1 MLNAVHVESNNQWQ
15 KPMIELSSLSD
26 FKSSGIPT
34 NPGVYLY
41 RDEAGEILYVGK
53 AKSLR
58 SRVKSYFS
66 NHDQPIKT
74 RQLVSRIRSIDW
86 IVVNSEVEALLL
98 ENKLVKQHTPKYNV
112 NLKDA
117 KTYAYISLTKEPYPR
132 ILTSRKVSRK
142 LESFGPYTDGFTR
155 QDLQRLVVRV
165 FKLRTCKTMPKR
177 ACLNYHIHLCTAPCI
192 GKATAEQYAEQV
204 RQARSFL
211 NGSYQQTIEQ
221 LKTQMQTAS
230 AAQQYENALELRNQ
244 IQSIRLLT
252 EHQIVDNERRF
263 DQDVLVFRQ
272 VGEKMLAVQMG
283 VRKGVLLGKKEFS
296 VDVQPQIEQEFLK
309 AFYTTN
315 QIPREILLNKPCWQG
330 TEEKKALEEFLSAK
344 RAAPVSLT
352 IPRKAD
358 KLALVKLA
366 EKNLES
372 TLDVDSA
379 LVDLQNNL
387 NLPVLPHI
395 IECFD
400 ISNLGAEHVVSGM
413 VSFRDAKPDKRNYR
427 KFKIK
432 TFQGQDDFASVNEV
446 VARRYKRQIEEK
458 IQLPDL
464 VLIDGGPGQVTAAKA
479 AMQTLGLQLPLIGLA
494 KEREEI
500 YLPDESAPR
509 SFDKNSRM
517 MLLLRK
523 IRDAAHDF
531 SLGYNRKRRQ
541 MKIREEFKQAKN

>member
-1 MLNAVHVESNNQWQ
+1 
-15 KPMIELSSLSD
+15 MIHITAPSD
-26 FKSSGIPT
+26 FRSSEIPT
-34 NPGVYLY
+34 DPGVYLY
-41 RDEAGEILYVGK
+41 KDETGEILYVGK
-53 AKSLR
+53 AKNLR

-66 NHDQPIKT
+66 SNYKPLKT
-74 RQLVSRIRSIDW
+74 KQLVLRIHQIDW
-86 IVVNSEVEALLL
+86 VIVNNEVEALLL
-98 ENKLVKQHTPKYNV
+98 ENKLIKQHTPKYNV

-117 KTYAYISLTKEPYPR
+117 KTFAYIALTRETFPR

-192 GKATAEQYAEQV
+192 SKVTAEQYIEQV
-204 RQARSFL
+204 QKARNFL
-211 NGSYQQTIEQ
+211 NGDYQQITEQ
-221 LKTQMQTAS
+221 LKTQMQNAS
-230 AAQQYENALELRNQ
+230 EAQQFETALELRNQ

-252 EHQIVDNERRF
+252 EHQIVDNQRRF
-263 DQDVLVFRQ
+263 DQDVLVFRL
-272 VGEKMLAVQMG
+272 VDEKLLAVQMG
-283 VRKGVLLGKKEFS
+283 VRKGVLLGKKEFK
-296 VDVQPQIEQEFLK
+296 VDFQPQIEQEFLK

-315 QIPREILLNKPCWQG
+315 QIPREILLNKPCWTG
-330 TEEKKALEEFLSAK
+330 NEEKAALEEFLSAK
-344 RAAPVSLT
+344 RLAPVSLI
-352 IPRKAD
+352 IPRRAD

-366 EKNLES
+366 QKNLES
-372 TLDVDSA
+372 SLDVDCA

-387 NLPVLPHI
+387 NLPVLPHT

-400 ISNLGAEHVVSGM
+400 VSNLGTEHVVSGM
-413 VSFRDAKPDKRNYR
+413 VSFKDAKPDKKNYR

-432 TFQGQDDFASVNEV
+432 AFRGQDDFAAVNEV

-458 IQLPDL
+458 NQLPDL
-464 VLIDGGPGQVTAAKA
+464 VVIDGGPGQVSAAKHA
-479 AMQTLGLQLPLIGLA
+479 LQTLGLQLPLIGLA

-500 YLPDESAPR
+500 YLPDEAVPR
-509 SFDKNSRM
+509 IFDKNIRM

-541 MKIREEFKQAKN
+541 LKIREEFKQAKA